1 MINKLARKKSK
12 PDDNSKL
19 IIFYQDKLVFKQ
31 ESNEFFL
38 NYQDLKS
45 YISVNDTFL
54 IGYKDNIEIYAC
66 AANTDASKYDESIS
80 LVDLRFILS
89 NLEQDEFL
97 FISRAKQIIYWSQNA
112 QFCGVCGKENLFSDK
127 EGAFYCECRKTFNYP
142 AISPCIITLIH
153 RNNKILLGRNAYF
166 PKDMFSTL
174 AGFIEAGESCEE
186 ALEREVFEEVGIE
199 VKNIRYFGSQTWP
212 FPAQLMIGFYAE
224 YSSGEITLDED
235 ELEEAYW
242 FDVSN
247 LPNIPPKESISGQ
260 LIRSYIED
268 H

>member
-1 MINKLARKKSK
+1 ME
-12 PDDNSKL
+12 
-19 IIFYQDKLVFKQ
+19 V
-31 ESNEFFL
+31 
-38 NYQDLKS
+38 
-45 YISVNDTFL
+45 
-54 IGYKDNIEIYAC
+54 YAC

-89 NLEQDEFL
+89 NLEHDEFL
-97 FISRAKQIIYWSQNA
+97 FISRAKQIIYWSKMLN
-112 QFCGVCGKENLFSDK
+112 FVVYVVKNLFSDK
-127 EGAFYCECRKTFNYP
+127 EGAFYCECRKIFNYP

-212 FPAQLMIGFYAE
+212 FL
-224 YSSGEITLDED
+224 L
-235 ELEEAYW
+235 
-242 FDVSN
+242 N
-247 LPNIPPKESISGQ
+247 
-260 LIRSYIED
+260 
-268 H
+268 

>member
-1 MINKLARKKSK
+1 MFHGRKKVDKTQQLSEAELEEIHK
-12 PDDNSKL
+12 KL
-19 IIFYQDKLVFKQ
+19 EKID
-31 ESNEFFL
+31 
-38 NYQDLKS
+38 
-45 YISVNDTFL
+45 
-54 IGYKDNIEIYAC
+54 
-66 AANTDASKYDESIS
+66 
-80 LVDLRFILS
+80 
-89 NLEQDEFL
+89 
-97 FISRAKQIIYWSQNA
+97 
-112 QFCGVCGKENLFSDK
+112 
-127 EGAFYCECRKTFNYP
+127 
-142 AISPCIITLIH
+142 

>member
-1 MINKLARKKSK
+1 MINKLVRKKSK
-12 PDDNSKL
+12 PDNNSKL
-19 IIFYQDKLVFKQ
+19 ILFYQDKLVLKK
-31 ESNEFFL
+31 ELNKFL
-38 NYQDLKS
+38 HNYRDLSS
-45 YISVNDTFL
+45 YISKKDTFL
-54 IGYKDNIEIYAC
+54 IGYKDNKEIYAC
-66 AANTDASKYDESIS
+66 EANADVSKHDESIS
-80 LVDLRFILS
+80 LLDLRFILS
-89 NLEQDEFL
+89 NLAKDDFL
-97 FISRAKQIIYWSQNA
+97 FISRAKQIIYWNQNS

-127 EGAFYCECRKTFNYP
+127 EGAFYCECQKIFQYP

-153 RNNKILLGRNAYF
+153 KDNKILLGRNIYF

-186 ALEREVFEEVGIE
+186 ALEREVFEEVGIA
-199 VKNIRYFGSQTWP
+199 VKNIKYFGSQTWP

-224 YSSGEITLDED
+224 YSSGEIIVDKN

-242 FDVSN
+242 FDVSD
-247 LPNIPPKESISGQ
+247 LPSIPPIESISGQ

>member
-1 MINKLARKKSK
+1 M
-12 PDDNSKL
+12 
-19 IIFYQDKLVFKQ
+19 
-31 ESNEFFL
+31 
-38 NYQDLKS
+38 
-45 YISVNDTFL
+45 
-54 IGYKDNIEIYAC
+54 
-66 AANTDASKYDESIS
+66 
-80 LVDLRFILS
+80 VDLRFILS

-97 FISRAKQIIYWSQNA
+97 FISRAKQIIYWNQNS
-112 QFCGVCGKENLFSDK
+112 QFCGVCGKKNLFSDK
-127 EGAFYCECRKTFNYP
+127 EGAFYCECRKIFNYP

-186 ALEREVFEEVGIE
+186 ALKREVFEEVGIE

-242 FDVSN
+242 FDVSD